1 MTATRSAAADGM
13 TIGRG
18 ALRQLRE
25 GLLRHAPDHAIHIL
39 QEAGFAA
46 GEGVYRAFQTWLPEQ
61 AGVARPEDLDAAQL
75 NDVLSA
81 FFQAAGWGAV
91 TVAALGPALALA
103 SRDWAEAEPGT
114 TETPMCFFTSGMLA
128 DFLGRL
134 SGETVAVME
143 VECRSRNDARCRFL
157 SASAE
162 TLQHVYDEMTQGK
175 SCEEA
180 LRRCERPSTGRGG
193 R

>member
-25 GLLRHAPDHAIHIL
+25 GLLHHAPDHAVNIL
-39 QEAGFAA
+39 QQAGFAA
-46 GEGVYRAFQTWLPEQ
+46 GEGIYRAFQTWLPGQ
-61 AGVARPEDLDAAQL
+61 GGVARPEDLDAAQL

-91 TVAALGPALALA
+91 RVAALGPALVVD

-143 VECRSRNDARCRFL
+143 VECRSRNDPRCRFL
-157 SASAE
+157 SAAPE
-162 TLQHVYDEMTQGK
+162 TLNVVYDQMMRGTGY
-175 SCEEA
+175 EEV
-180 LRRCERPSTGRGG
+180 LGGGRGG